1 MAKMLERLGI
11 SRDADRTVSSDDVS
25 IVSASMEAL
34 DYYERAWGSD
44 AAAASPPDPT
54 ALSDRGLVLVARY
67 EADDLPTAARET
79 IETEARRRG
88 ISVSSREAILAVAA
102 MAVPSLAGIAIG
114 WELFVP

>member
-1 MAKMLERLGI
+1 MARMLEHLGI

-34 DYYERAWGSD
+34 DFYERAWASD
-44 AAAASPPDPT
+44 ATASSPPDPA

-67 EADDLPTAARET
+67 DADDLPAAVRET

-88 ISVSSREAILAVAA
+88 MSVSPREMVLAVAA
-102 MAVPSLAGIAIG
+102 MAVPSVAGIAIG